1 MITHENVFVNCYFL
15 KNSLLFTFRGS
26 MRRLIISDLHLG
38 CHYAKEKQLLEFLSQ
53 IDHFDELILA
63 GDIIDFLKIPTFTAQ
78 TTKLFEFVSNF
89 TGKVIYIVGNHDIPF
104 KPCIGTEL
112 FGIKFT
118 ESWEF
123 EENGKK
129 FRIEHGDRYEKGI
142 IHRKALI
149 KIISVFQDFL
159 ERLFN
164 MNLSAWWQHLF
175 ENKKKAKRIWDILQW
190 NDDADVFIMGH
201 NHEPEVLIWVNEDEI
216 IKTYVNSGDWT
227 RHCTYVTVIDG
238 ETRLKKFK

>member
-1 MITHENVFVNCYFL
+1 
-15 KNSLLFTFRGS
+15 

-112 FGIKFT
+112 FGIKFA

-201 NHEPEVLIWVNEDEI
+201 NHEPEVLIWVNEDEV

-238 ETRLKKFK
+238 VTRLKKFKIH

>member
-1 MITHENVFVNCYFL
+1 
-15 KNSLLFTFRGS
+15 

-201 NHEPEVLIWVNEDEI
+201 NHEPEVLIWVNEDEV

-238 ETRLKKFK
+238 VTRLKKFK

>member
-1 MITHENVFVNCYFL
+1 
-15 KNSLLFTFRGS
+15 

-238 ETRLKKFK
+238 VTRLKKFK